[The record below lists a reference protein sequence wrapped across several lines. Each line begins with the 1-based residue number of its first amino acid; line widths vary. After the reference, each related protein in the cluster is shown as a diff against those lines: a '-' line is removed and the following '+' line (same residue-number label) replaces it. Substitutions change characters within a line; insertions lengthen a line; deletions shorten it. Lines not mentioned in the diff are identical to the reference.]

1 MGLEEDVAVCAT
13 NLSINYGEITRKR
26 ALGISKVQFVKGVDD
41 ISISIQ
47 KGERVAIIGR
57 NGAGKSTLLKCLAGF
72 LRPSDGVVEVRGR
85 VIFLSGVDPGF
96 DSELTGRQNV
106 AQLALAYGIP
116 KAELEVFTESIKDFT
131 ELGEAFERSYKGY
144 SGGMRGKLGFG
155 FISGLRSDVLLI
167 DETFGAGDRE
177 FKKKFPRC

>member
-1 MGLEEDVAVCAT
+1 MGLGEDVAVCAT

-85 VIFLSGVDPGF
+85 VIFL
-96 DSELTGRQNV
+96 
-106 AQLALAYGIP
+106 
-116 KAELEVFTESIKDFT
+116 
-131 ELGEAFERSYKGY
+131 
-144 SGGMRGKLGFG
+144 
-155 FISGLRSDVLLI
+155 
-167 DETFGAGDRE
+167 
-177 FKKKFPRC
+177 